1 MFNFCQK
8 KEKVKDKYSAKWA
21 QIQFLQD
28 LKFETGIIQFT
39 DTFYILAKT

>member
-1 MFNFCQK
+1 MSTFVRK
-8 KEKVKDKYSAKWA
+8 KRKLYSAKWA

-28 LKFETGIIQFT
+28 QKFETGIIQFT